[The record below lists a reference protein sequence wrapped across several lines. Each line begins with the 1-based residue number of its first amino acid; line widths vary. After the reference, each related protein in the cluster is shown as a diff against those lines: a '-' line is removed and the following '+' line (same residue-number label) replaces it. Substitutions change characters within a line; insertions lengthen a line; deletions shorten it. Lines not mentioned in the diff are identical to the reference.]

1 MKKSLVKFIS
11 MILSFV
17 LVTSVLVPVYA
28 EEDVAL
34 KCADTVADGTINA
47 KDALE
52 VLKYAAMIIDSF
64 EVEEEF
70 IGNYIVGDV
79 TGDYEINALDALDI
93 LKYSARIID
102 KFAIS
107 PIDAILSVEDIR
119 NDLLHNIEND
129 VTLGQYKGFEIN
141 IEEVTITEEQIQE
154 YIDDDLWYYGT
165 VEEIREGVVE
175 LGDSINIDFV
185 GTIDGVEIDGY
196 SDEDVEITI
205 GSDLFIE
212 GFDEAL
218 LGKSIGDTVIT
229 EITFPEDYFEELASK
244 AVEFSIT
251 INYKYGEVT
260 PAELTDELVVEMGYG
275 EDITTVEK
283 YREYVREFLEEEEIE
298 SQKYWAYEDIMNNL
312 VSSSTI
318 NNYSDP
324 TLNVDKMVEE
334 EIAYIKEFA
343 AENSISYEDYV
354 LTYVGMSVDEF
365 EALLREDLTYYV
377 NTLWVYRAIAKAE
390 NITVSQEEYATELT
404 WYALDY
410 ELYECE
416 SVEEFENL
424 YGKEIYEYMLY
435 DKVETYLYDSMV
447 VNYK

>member
-1 MKKSLVKFIS
+1 MKKSLVKLIS

-218 LGKSIGDTVIT
+218 LGKSIGETVIT
-229 EITFPEDYFEELASK
+229 DITFPEDYFEELAGK
-244 AVEFSIT
+244 TVEFSIT

-283 YREYVREFLEEEEIE
+283 YREYVREFLEQDEIE
-298 SQKYWAYEDIMNNL
+298 MQKYRAYEDIMNKL
-312 VSSSTI
+312 ISSSAI
-318 NNYSDP
+318 NNSESALD
-324 TLNVDKMVEE
+324 VDRMMEE
-334 EIAYIKEFA
+334 ELAYIKEVA